1 MAGAGEDEG
10 AIGIADLRA
19 IYGRSAPCMDRI
31 APIDRL
37 VLGRYRRHFARA
49 EGRVLDVACGTGTNA
64 PFVPDACD
72 LVGIDASP
80 AMARRAASRIGTV
93 AVMDAEH
100 LAFPDGTFDTV
111 ISALSTCTFPH
122 PAQALR
128 EMARVCRPDGRILLL
143 EHGRSWFDPL
153 ADLQA
158 WYAPRHYR
166 ATGCRLTQEPREV
179 VAGAGL
185 DILAVEEDVLGI
197 FTRLVARP
205 PDRHH

>member
-1 MAGAGEDEG
+1 MEG
-10 AIGIADLRA
+10 TRWDDGSIGIDDLRS

-31 APIDRL
+31 APLDRL
-37 VLGRYRRHFARA
+37 VLGRYRRHFAQA
-49 EGRVLDVACGTGTNA
+49 EGRVLDVACGAGTNA
-64 PFVPDACD
+64 PFVPDECE

-80 AMARRAASRIGTV
+80 AMARAAASRTGTV
-93 AVMDAEH
+93 AVMDAER
-100 LAFPDGTFDTV
+100 LAFPEGTFDTV

-122 PAQALR
+122 PEHALR
-128 EMARVCRPDGRILLL
+128 EMARVCRTDGRMLLL

-153 ADLQA
+153 ARIQN

-166 ATGCRLTQEPREV
+166 ATGCRLTQEPREI

-185 DILAVEEDVLGI
+185 NILDVEEDVLGI